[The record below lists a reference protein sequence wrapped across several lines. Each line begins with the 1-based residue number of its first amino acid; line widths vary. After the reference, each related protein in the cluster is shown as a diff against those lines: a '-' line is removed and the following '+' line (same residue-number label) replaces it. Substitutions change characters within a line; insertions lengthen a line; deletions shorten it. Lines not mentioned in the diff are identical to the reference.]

1 LDDIDRKLEEQRS
14 RLCESSSG
22 DERRSITETVR
33 HVRQEV
39 ARLRFHP
46 DHRGRYL
53 EHKLNDLVTCYNDH
67 ARPERPTPQSER
79 FDQQALA
86 AMNELRRRTPTA
98 FDLAQ
103 IILEQMET
111 IYWRTLWEKPNFV
124 MATFRHTS
132 QQRHLSTNNE
142 TFDLLVG
149 DGENAIQANDVDELR
164 SILRRLWDNQINTAK
179 AIGDV
184 SRLASVLRASH

>member
-1 LDDIDRKLEEQRS
+1 LR
-14 RLCESSSG
+14 
-22 DERRSITETVR
+22 RRSEPISKPAGLHLR
-33 HVRQEV
+33 K
-39 ARLRFHP
+39 RLRLSRVRGPPQFHP